1 LLNYLYIFPMDFY
14 QERSVMNKKIISI
27 SLLSAFFAHGIY
39 AQGSSEE
46 LTRLWEKAE
55 LEVLNDRELDKIKN
69 NGTLT
74 VKLNNRLTKDL
85 RDRGNTLSSMRNRGS
100 VVYSRDNIVN
110 YGFNILS
117 QEPTNY
123 NCLSENGTIEVPN
136 YSKVVDGKVVINT
149 TEINEFFEMN
159 TSASASG
166 GFGKFSASAS
176 YKKKIT
182 RDFRE
187 LSNATTVAFT
197 IKNQTKEKITE
208 AWPELSSRA
217 QRLLLAGSQA
227 SKINFRNLCGD
238 AVISS
243 AIYGKE
249 IAVLIQVESKTNE
262 LKKSKE
268 VAKEISASYGSFVS
282 GSANQSTINKY
293 RRYQND
299 YNFKIKAYVVG
310 DDTVISDSNLLN
322 FKDKLVRFEENDS
335 QVLSPIRYETSE
347 YLNPTNNAYWQTFLD
362 YRPIGQKMKKWDHF
376 MDFEYALRCPSQSY
390 SQLCV
395 QTANKYKEM
404 YGKCESARGWS
415 ECFSPEQAQCTLLQ
429 GQLCNQLEKES
440 YSVWKEISKAGGWDA
455 RAIAIDSVVI
465 PSNAVRVRVAFEKR
479 SGFIVGTNRKVGEET
494 ITIDWEN
501 KSSFS
506 HPFLEIKGDK
516 LSESILSTGG
526 GKTKKISIFKKLKS
540 FSWSNFKKI
549 EYLVD
554 VRPN

>member
-1 LLNYLYIFPMDFY
+1 MIGAKYLD
-14 QERSVMNKKIISI
+14 QERDVMNKKIIYI
-27 SLLSAFFAHGIY
+27 SVLSAFFANGVY
-39 AQGSSEE
+39 ANNESGE
-46 LTRLWEKAE
+46 LISLWEKAE
-55 LEVLNDRELDKIKN
+55 TTVLNNNELDIIKSY
-69 NGTLT
+69 GEKTS
-74 VKLNNRLTKDL
+74 KLNQRTYNSAGVRVP
-85 RDRGNTLSSMRNRGS
+85 RMPNSSSGN
-100 VVYSRDNIVN
+100 NIVN

-123 NCLSENGTIEVPN
+123 NCLSQSGTVEVPN
-136 YSKVVDGKVVINT
+136 FSKVVDGKVVINT

-159 TSASASG
+159 TSAGASG
-166 GFGKFSASAS
+166 GLGKFSASAS
-176 YKKKIT
+176 YKRKIT

-217 QRLLLAGSQA
+217 QRLLQAGSQA

-268 VAKEISASYGSFVS
+268 VAKEIAASYGGLVG
-282 GSANQSTINKY
+282 GSASQSTIEKY

-310 DDTVISDSNLLN
+310 DNTVISDSNLLN
-322 FKDKLVRFEENDS
+322 FKDKLVRFEESDS

-347 YLNPTNNAYWQTFLD
+347 YLNPTNKSYWQTFLD

-376 MDFEYALRCPSQSY
+376 MDFEYAPRCPSQSY

-395 QTANKYKEM
+395 QTNNKYEDM
-404 YGKCESARGWS
+404 FGKCEMARSWS
-415 ECFSPEQAQCTLLQ
+415 NCFSPDQAQCTLLQ
-429 GQLCNQLEKES
+429 GQRCNQLEKES
-440 YSVWKEISKAGGWDA
+440 YSVWREVSKAGSWNPHA
-455 RAIAIDSVVI
+455 LAIETVAI
-465 PSNAVRVRVAFEKR
+465 PSNAVKVRVAFDKR
-479 SGFIVGTNRKVGEET
+479 YGFPLGTGRKVGEET
-494 ITIDWEN
+494 VTIDWGSR
-501 KSSFS
+501 SSFS
-506 HPFLEIKGDK
+506 HPFLVIKGND
-516 LSESILSTGG
+516 LSESAS
-526 GKTKKISIFKKLKS
+526 KTPSLKTQKIDTFKKFKGVY
-540 FSWSNFKKI
+540 WSNFRKI
-549 EYLVD
+549 EYLVE